1 MVVRQAQA
9 IVLAFGLMAFAG
21 CSKTQDTAPETRI
34 FGSPPIIQSVD
45 VTTGL
50 GTASCDITPLVQ
62 IFLCSVGLHPN
73 QYSFA
78 PSPTVDIDISY
89 SETIVQ
95 ARIVD
100 PEDTPTT
107 SDILLA
113 TTSYQ
118 PPPAPH
124 QTPEEISL
132 LMFDDGQANKF
143 PYKQI
148 VPGDLVTDPNTG
160 DCGGTAGT
168 YDLTAD
174 DQVAG
179 DHVFTR
185 GFAFVAPGVG
195 VSARALDLLSDCVAK
210 VNHQFPSIGSD
221 IIGKSFALKIEAVDH
236 EGNLTAWP
244 LQPAVTPSPSTF
256 SCVGQND
263 QCACCL
269 MTSSDPISECRGLP
283 GVNITDPGNIL
294 GIVGPLCQNL
304 P

>member
-1 MVVRQAQA
+1 MAVRQAPA
-9 IVLAFGLMAFAG
+9 TVLALGLMAFAG

-34 FGSPPIIQSVD
+34 FGSKPIIQNVD
-45 VTTGL
+45 VQTGL
-50 GTASCDITPLVQ
+50 GSASCDITPLVQ
-62 IFLCSVGLHPN
+62 VFLCSVGLRPN
-73 QYSFA
+73 QYNFT
-78 PSPTVDIDISY
+78 PSATVDIDITY
-89 SETIVQ
+89 SETIVKAQ
-95 ARIVD
+95 IAD

-124 QTPEEISL
+124 QVPEEISL

-160 DCGGTAGT
+160 ECGGTSGT

-174 DQVAG
+174 DAVAG

-185 GFAFVAPGVG
+185 GFAFVAPTTG

-210 VNHQFPSIGSD
+210 VNHQFPTIASD
-221 IIGKSFALKIEAVDH
+221 FIGKSFVLKIEAVDH
-236 EGNLTAWP
+236 EGNLASWP
-244 LQPAVTPSPSTF
+244 LNPTVTPSLSSF

-263 QCACCL
+263 LCACCL
-269 MTSSDPISECRGLP
+269 MTSNDPGSECRGLA
-283 GVNITDPGNIL
+283 GVVVTDPAAVFPL
-294 GIVGPLCQNL
+294 GGLCQNL
-304 P
+304 